1 MEVDPNQISLEG
13 IVVVD
18 GKDAY
23 EIKWSDNKTN
33 FYAVDN
39 FLKLQ
44 TLETMEMQGQVQS
57 SRTSFSNY
65 KTVKGIRFPH
75 NVQQDMGPQKMD
87 FTVKSITLND
97 PMYDSLFE

>member
-1 MEVDPNQISLEG
+1 
-13 IVVVD
+13 
-18 GKDAY
+18 
-23 EIKWSDNKTN
+23 
-33 FYAVDN
+33 
-39 FLKLQ
+39 
-44 TLETMEMQGQVQS
+44 MQGQVQS
-57 SRTSFSNY
+57 STTSFSNY